1 VGPLRLPRFKA
12 PAADLF
18 STLDD
23 EILISGSL
31 GELLL
36 DRGVRCLGPVV
47 RGDSADPLPF
57 WQLVPEAVLPRFS
70 EAQTGFVRER
80 PCPNC
85 DRDGYFGIPGV
96 SAPLTYEQLPPS
108 TSEKD
113 LLATYERFG
122 NSRLRTPF
130 RDSVFAAPLY
140 VAGARLAEA
149 LRAAR
154 VRTVE
159 LQSVHVGM
167 ASGHP
172 GMVSGGGR

>member
-1 VGPLRLPRFKA
+1 M
-12 PAADLF
+12 
-18 STLDD
+18 
-23 EILISGSL
+23 
-31 GELLL
+31 
-36 DRGVRCLGPVV
+36 V
-47 RGDSADPLPF
+47 RGDSAEPLPF

-70 EAQTGFVRER
+70 VAQTGFVRER

-96 SAPLTYEQLPPS
+96 SAPLTYEHLPPAML
-108 TSEKD
+108 EHD
-113 LLATYERFG
+113 LLATFERFG

-159 LQSVHVGM
+159 LESVHAGIL
-167 ASGHP
+167 SGHA
-172 GMVSGGGR
+172 GLRGGRP